1 MQALLRVVQKQA
13 NVQQVRLLNETVI
26 GRSVD
31 CNLKI
36 ASTQVSRRHCRVVV
50 NDLGVYIEDLC
61 SANGTYLDGKRL
73 LPNQLTLAPAGS
85 QLVIGPATFAV
96 EYRNAS
102 VIRPELGASRP
113 LAEDANDVIAPAETT
128 SIPQA
133 EVDAA
138 LQSTNEQFSDAVPD
152 ESPFAS
158 FVTESAVPPVETP
171 SAEEPP
177 KRLRSLFGMF
187 QRGSK
192 KEPLPA
198 TPVPFLPTEA
208 EPEMNSAEETDATP
222 SANGAPAV
230 EPDGHPPSSSANPDQ
245 NSDFAMDFDASSDAT
260 AEPTDADNPFRQFSQ
275 F

>member
-61 SANGTYLDGKRL
+61 SSNGTYLDGKRL

-96 EYRNAS
+96 EYRNTG
-102 VIRPELGASRP
+102 VTRPELGASRP
-113 LAEDANDVIAPAETT
+113 LAEDVNDEIAPAKTT
-128 SIPQA
+128 SLSQA

-138 LQSTNEQFSDAVPD
+138 LQSTGEQFSDAVPF

-158 FVTESAVPPVETP
+158 FVTESAVSPVESP

-177 KRLRSLFGMF
+177 QRLRSLFGLF

-198 TPVPFLPTEA
+198 TPVPFLPTE
-208 EPEMNSAEETDATP
+208 PESESNSAEDADAPASSHDTP
-222 SANGAPAV
+222 SV
-230 EPDGHPPSSSANPDQ
+230 EPDGHPSETAVDPNPNSA
-245 NSDFAMDFDASSDAT
+245 FALDFDAAPDAP
-260 AEPTDADNPFRQFSQ
+260 AEPTDSDNPFRQFSQ